1 MKNLKELL
9 NNIEAAE
16 KAANEANDALD
27 LENPT
32 EEAEQAFDVAY
43 KKEWEAFEELTK
55 ALEEVTGGK
64 IDTKTASQMIRGRR
78 EDLKR
83 IINLYQ

>member
-1 MKNLKELL
+1 MKDLKELL
-9 NNIEAAE
+9 NKLEEAE
-16 KAANEANDALD
+16 KAANDANDALD

-32 EEAEQAFDVAY
+32 EEAEQAFDVLY

-55 ALEEVTGGK
+55 AVVEVTGGK
-64 IDTKTASQMIRGRR
+64 INTKTAALMIRGRR